1 MPKADK
7 KKKALSKPEE
17 EGINADPQNQVANKT
32 GTEQTII
39 IENEHKTKFSKKS
52 FLLLVLSLTLIIMG
66 MVVLVVGKDKIHQL
80 DNNAPRSTNND
91 FLNTPPKKVK
101 GNPIGFELEGK
112 KDSKAPNN
120 EHTILDFY
128 TSKTRPNI
136 VYIILSSND
145 NSYITAISEDKKV
158 REKLLTKK
166 LKIGQKVTIVSS
178 KPIKFKVEPAEI
190 KQVRGKLKRTSIVML
205 KDIEPSA
212 SRNF

>member
-1 MPKADK
+1 MPKAVK
-7 KKKALSKPEE
+7 KKKTLTKPEK
-17 EGINADPQNQVANKT
+17 EGINKDPQKQVANEARP
-32 GTEQTII
+32 EQTIT
-39 IENEHKTKFSKKS
+39 IENERKTKFSKKS
-52 FLLLVLSLTLIIMG
+52 FLLLVLSLTLLIIG
-66 MVVLVVGKDKIHQL
+66 TVVLVVGKDKIRQL
-80 DNNAPRSTNND
+80 DNNAPRNTNND
-91 FLNTPPKKVK
+91 FLSTPQTKVK
-101 GNPIGFELEGK
+101 GNTIGFELEGK
-112 KDSKAPNN
+112 KDSKTSNN

-128 TSKTRPNI
+128 TSKTRPNT

-145 NSYITAISEDKKV
+145 NSYITAISEDEKV
-158 REKLLTKK
+158 RERLLTKK